1 MKDPYETLGVNRSA
15 TDREIKD
22 AFKKLARKFH
32 PDLHPGDK
40 EAEAK
45 FKDISAANDL
55 LKDEEKRRRFDAG
68 EIDASGAERP
78 QERFYR
84 DFADG
89 PAYASHATQDGFANN
104 EELEE
109 FLARAFAGG
118 ERRSQGTF
126 RARGQ
131 DVSYVLPV
139 GFLDV
144 ANGSTR
150 TITLP
155 EGKTLQVTVPE
166 GAEDRQMLRLRGQGM
181 PGFGGGPAG
190 DAYVE
195 LHVEPHAFFRR
206 KDDNIHVEVPVT
218 LKEAAL
224 GARIEVP
231 TIGGPVTVTVP
242 KGSNTGTTL
251 RLARPRHP
259 QPQVWATRTSTDHPE
274 CRSACSR
281 RARAGR
287 VSGKLAAE
295 NPAGPAQGDAVMMRV
310 DDLVAAISSL
320 QRSDLEAWIRE
331 ELVVPRQEAGTL
343 LFTDM
348 ECARV
353 RLICTLHYELEI
365 DAGTLPV
372 VLSLVDQL
380 YDTRQ
385 RLLSLTAAV
394 TAQDQNVQAAIIA
407 AMEPNAGSS
416 GADKS

>member
-40 EAEAK
+40 EAEGK
-45 FKDISAANDL
+45 FKEISAANDFL
-55 LKDEEKRRRFDAG
+55 GDKEKRRRFDAG

-84 DFADG
+84 DFAGG
-89 PAYASHATQDGFANN
+89 PASASHATQDGFANN

-181 PGFGGGPAG
+181 PGFGGGAAG

-206 KDDNIHVEVPVT
+206 KDDNIHVQVPVT

-224 GARIEVP
+224 GGRIEVP

-251 RLARPRHP
+251 RLRDRGI
-259 QPQVWATRTSTDHPE
+259 RN
-274 CRSACSR
+274 RK
-281 RARAGR
+281 
-287 VSGKLAAE
+287 SGQRGHQLITLNVVLPAAE
-295 NPAGPAQGDAVMMRV
+295 EPE
-310 DDLVAAISSL
+310 LVAF
-320 QRSDLEAWIRE
+320 LESWQPKIQQD
-331 ELVVPRQEAGTL
+331 PRKE
-343 LFTDM
+343 M
-348 ECARV
+348 
-353 RLICTLHYELEI
+353 
-365 DAGTLPV
+365 
-372 VLSLVDQL
+372 LS
-380 YDTRQ
+380 
-385 RLLSLTAAV
+385 
-394 TAQDQNVQAAIIA
+394 
-407 AMEPNAGSS
+407 
-416 GADKS
+416 

>member
-15 TDREIKD
+15 TDKEIKD

-32 PDLHPGDK
+32 PDLHPDDK

-45 FKDISAANDL
+45 FKDISAAKDL
-55 LKDEEKRRRFDAG
+55 LNDKEKRRRFDAG

-89 PAYASHATQDGFANN
+89 PAYASHAAQDGFANN
-104 EELEE
+104 EELQE
-109 FLARAFAGG
+109 FLARAFAGRG
-118 ERRSQGTF
+118 RQSQGTF

-144 ANGSTR
+144 ANGAAR

-155 EGKTLQVTVPE
+155 EGKTLQVTIPE
-166 GAEDRQMLRLRGQGM
+166 GAEDRQMLRLKEQGM
-181 PGFGGGPAG
+181 PGFGGGPPG

-195 LHVEPHAFFRR
+195 LHVEPHPFFNR

-218 LKEAAL
+218 LKEAVL

-251 RLARPRHP
+251 RLRDRGI
-259 QPQVWATRTSTDHPE
+259 RN
-274 CRSACSR
+274 RK
-281 RARAGR
+281 
-287 VSGKLAAE
+287 SGQRGHQMINLKVILPAAE
-295 NPAGPAQGDAVMMRV
+295 EPE
-310 DDLVAAISSL
+310 LVAF
-320 QRSDLEAWIRE
+320 LETWQPKTQQD
-331 ELVVPRQEAGTL
+331 PRKE
-343 LFTDM
+343 M
-348 ECARV
+348 
-353 RLICTLHYELEI
+353 
-365 DAGTLPV
+365 LP
-372 VLSLVDQL
+372 
-380 YDTRQ
+380 
-385 RLLSLTAAV
+385 
-394 TAQDQNVQAAIIA
+394 
-407 AMEPNAGSS
+407 
-416 GADKS
+416 

>member
-1 MKDPYETLGVNRSA
+1 MKDPYETLGVNRNA
-15 TDREIKD
+15 TDAEIKD

-40 EAEAK
+40 GAEAK

-55 LKDEEKRRRFDAG
+55 LKDKEKRRRFDAG

-89 PAYASHATQDGFANN
+89 PAYASHATQDGFSNN

-118 ERRSQGTF
+118 ERRPEGTF

-139 GFLDV
+139 EFLDV
-144 ANGSTR
+144 ANGAKR
-150 TITLP
+150 TISLP

-166 GAEDRQMLRLRGQGM
+166 GAEDRQMLRLKGQGM

-242 KGSNTGTTL
+242 KGSNSGTTMRL
-251 RLARPRHP
+251 RDRGIRN
-259 QPQVWATRTSTDHPE
+259 RK
-274 CRSACSR
+274 
-281 RARAGR
+281 
-287 VSGKLAAE
+287 SGKPGHQLITLKVVMPTAE
-295 NPAGPAQGDAVMMRV
+295 EPE
-310 DDLVAAISSL
+310 LVAF
-320 QRSDLEAWIRE
+320 LETWQPKIQQD
-331 ELVVPRQEAGTL
+331 PRKE
-343 LFTDM
+343 M
-348 ECARV
+348 
-353 RLICTLHYELEI
+353 
-365 DAGTLPV
+365 LP
-372 VLSLVDQL
+372 
-380 YDTRQ
+380 
-385 RLLSLTAAV
+385 
-394 TAQDQNVQAAIIA
+394 
-407 AMEPNAGSS
+407 
-416 GADKS
+416 

>member
-15 TDREIKD
+15 TDKEIKD

-40 EAEAK
+40 EAETK

-118 ERRSQGTF
+118 GRRSQATF
-126 RARGQ
+126 RTRGQ
-131 DVSYVLPV
+131 DASYVLPV
-139 GFLDV
+139 GFLEV
-144 ANGSTR
+144 ANGAAR
-150 TITLP
+150 TITLS

-166 GAEDRQMLRLRGQGM
+166 GAEDRQMLRLKGQGM

-251 RLARPRHP
+251 RLRDRGIRNRKSGQRGHQLITLKVVLPA
-259 QPQVWATRTSTDHPE
+259 VEEPE
-274 CRSACSR
+274 
-281 RARAGR
+281 
-287 VSGKLAAE
+287 
-295 NPAGPAQGDAVMMRV
+295 
-310 DDLVAAISSL
+310 LVAF
-320 QRSDLEAWIRE
+320 LETWRPKTQQD
-331 ELVVPRQEAGTL
+331 PRKE
-343 LFTDM
+343 M
-348 ECARV
+348 
-353 RLICTLHYELEI
+353 
-365 DAGTLPV
+365 LP
-372 VLSLVDQL
+372 
-380 YDTRQ
+380 
-385 RLLSLTAAV
+385 
-394 TAQDQNVQAAIIA
+394 
-407 AMEPNAGSS
+407 
-416 GADKS
+416 